1 MIMSFFSDYPSF
13 LKHFKTITIF
23 ALLFV
28 CGCDQVHKYQRRFF
42 ALDTIIDAIICSR
55 KDPSPLFDSLE
66 KLISKTDS
74 SLSISNPKSDIWK
87 INHRQ
92 SPIVHLDSSTV
103 SIIRFCKSECDSSGN
118 LFDITVAPLKYLYG
132 LESHQTVE
140 HVPSQRELDSVRQ
153 FIGCNHLNVLDDST
167 IMIDSGVTVDLGGIA
182 KGYLFNKIKSFFE
195 KSGEEQYMVNL
206 GGDLIAW
213 GKKPDGSRWNVGIE
227 HPRKKGSMI
236 GSIAVSNTCVFTSGD
251 NERFFIKDGVR
262 YHHLFNPKTG
272 MPSRK
277 NQSSTVIC
285 DNPVLADISVKVA
298 FLKDAPNAIDYLK
311 SRNMAGVIVDSTGA
325 VWASTQLKGTLKPDS
340 GIAVIYR

>member
-1 MIMSFFSDYPSF
+1 MIRVFFSNYSNF
-13 LKHFKTITIF
+13 LQFIKGTIIL
-23 ALLFV
+23 AMLFV
-28 CGCDQVHKYQRRFF
+28 CSCDQVHKYQRRFF

-66 KLISKTDS
+66 ILISKTDS
-74 SLSISNPKSDIWK
+74 SLSISNPESEIWK
-87 INHRQ
+87 INHRK
-92 SPIVHLDSSTV
+92 SPTVHLSPSTV
-103 SIIRFCKSECDSSGN
+103 SIIRFCKTECDSSGN

-132 LESHQTVE
+132 LESHQTEE
-140 HVPSQRELDSVRQ
+140 HVPSQRELDSVEQ

-195 KSGEEQYMVNL
+195 KSGEKQYMVNL

-213 GKKPDGSRWNVGIE
+213 GRKPDGSKWNVGIE
-227 HPRKKGSMI
+227 HPRIQGSII

-251 NERFFIKDGVR
+251 NERFFIKGGTR

-277 NQSSTVIC
+277 NRSSTVIY
-285 DNPVLADISVKVA
+285 DNPVLADIFVKVA
-298 FLKDAPNAIDYLK
+298 FLKDAPDAIDYLK
-311 SRNMAGVIVDSTGA
+311 SRNMVGVIVDSTGA
-325 VWASTQLKGTLKPDS
+325 VWASAQLKGTLKPDS
-340 GIAVIYR
+340 GIKVIYR